1 MHMKDGW
8 RVAEP
13 VLAAQPVESPTLSEA
28 AAVALARDEDL
39 ENLRFVFSH
48 SISLSNSSGCFV
60 IMCNSSSSL
69 ALGQNQQ
76 PFLRQ

>member
-28 AAVALARDEDL
+28 AAVALA
-39 ENLRFVFSH
+39 
-48 SISLSNSSGCFV
+48 
-60 IMCNSSSSL
+60 
-69 ALGQNQQ
+69 
-76 PFLRQ
+76 